1 MTEKRSK
8 RKGPSIFLRALFGTG
23 VLLLIAL
30 AFLALGPISAQPPA
44 ESTGT
49 TQSDTKA
56 DAAPTLSEL
65 RPLTGLTPEER
76 FERIENILVKMMPMV
91 ETMVPMV
98 ETLRKAEER
107 TLFTKILSSE
117 LVGYVK
123 LMVAALIAIAIGFP
137 LTIWWMS
144 RKRILGLS
152 SLSDEV
158 SATLVVVEERQAK
171 LANILKDIQG
181 EIDYV
186 QSMSVPD
193 LKNLIAQAEK
203 YLKQNE
209 TDLEKAGTPKTG
221 VAKNDADPARNRTN

>member
-1 MTEKRSK
+1 MTEKRFK
-8 RKGPSIFLRALFGTG
+8 RKGPSIFLRALLGTSL
-23 VLLLIAL
+23 LLLIAL
-30 AFLALGPISAQPPA
+30 FCLAPGHISAQTPA
-44 ESTGT
+44 ESAGT
-49 TQSDTKA
+49 
-56 DAAPTLSEL
+56 TLSETKPDAATRL
-65 RPLTGLTPEER
+65 SELQTGAGLTSEQR
-76 FERIENILVKMMPMV
+76 FERIEKMLTSMIPMI
-91 ETMVPMV
+91 

-107 TLFTKILSSE
+107 TLYTQIVSGE

-123 LMVAALIAIAIGFP
+123 VMVVALIVIAIGFP

-158 SATLVVVEERQAK
+158 AATLVVVEERQAK
-171 LANILKDIQG
+171 LANILKDVQS

-193 LKNLIAQAEK
+193 LKNLVAQAEK

-209 TDLEKAGTPKTG
+209 SDLEKAGTPKTKPG
-221 VAKNDADPARNRTN
+221 TNNADPARSRTN

>member
-56 DAAPTLSEL
+56 DAPTLSEL
-65 RPLTGLTPEER
+65 RPVTGLTPEER

-91 ETMVPMV
+91 ETMMPMV

-107 TLFTKILSSE
+107 TLYTKILSSE
-117 LVGYVK
+117 LVEYVK

-158 SATLVVVEERQAK
+158 TATLVVVEERQAK

-221 VAKNDADPARNRTN
+221 VAKNDVDPARNRTN